1 MAGHRR
7 YQHERLSSDKNVKS
21 ADFHRLSISIR
32 VSCGLK
38 FASLEE
44 SVGEVG
50 FRERAEIVI
59 ERGLVGFL
67 GTKSVGFSGDQF

>member
-50 FRERAEIVI
+50 SGRWADFERCSRIHACGWGVGV
-59 ERGLVGFL
+59 RGGW
-67 GTKSVGFSGDQF
+67 G